1 MINFRTLFPKIEKTS
16 VLLYIIDIF
25 LNLFALSFFNL
36 FALSIIINLFSL
48 SKTTFFDFWAAILLF
63 HDFRDKSKG
72 CLIFLEK

>member
-1 MINFRTLFPKIEKTS
+1 MEEYEMINFRTLFPKIEKTS

-48 SKTTFFDFWAAILLF
+48 SKTTFFDF
-63 HDFRDKSKG
+63 
-72 CLIFLEK
+72 